1 MSYPGKEYASDPP
14 KKYWTEEEAKI
25 KIAAFCAY
33 QERCQKEVRDKLH
46 ERGLYGDKAEELIAD
61 MISEGFLNEERFAKA
76 FVRGKFR
83 LKKWGR
89 NKILQDLKFRNI
101 SANCIKYGFKEIED
115 QEYVDTLR
123 ELAEK
128 KWRSLSEK
136 DIFKKKHKV
145 YQYLIG
151 RGYEG
156 DLIQEAISLIP
167 NPK

>member
-1 MSYPGKEYASDPP
+1 MSYPRKESASEAP
-14 KKYWTEEEAKI
+14 KKYWTGEEAKT

-33 QERCQKEVRDKLH
+33 QERCQKEVREKLH
-46 ERGLYGDKAEELIAD
+46 ERGLYGDKAEDLIAD

-89 NKILQDLKFRNI
+89 NKIMQDLKFRHI
-101 SANCIKYGFKEIED
+101 SPNCIKYGFREIED
-115 QEYVDTLR
+115 EEYVETLR

-128 KWRSLSEK
+128 KWRSLPEK
-136 DIFKKKHKV
+136 DPFKKKHKV

-151 RGYEG
+151 RGYER
-156 DLIQEAISLIP
+156 DLIQEAISSIQEGE
-167 NPK
+167 